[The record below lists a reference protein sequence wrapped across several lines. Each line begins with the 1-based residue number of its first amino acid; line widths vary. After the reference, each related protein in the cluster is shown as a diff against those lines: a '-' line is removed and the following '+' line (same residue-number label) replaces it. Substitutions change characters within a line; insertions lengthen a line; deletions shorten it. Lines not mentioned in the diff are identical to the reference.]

1 MPPTIFGKKMKFEQG
16 IKNKLLTHA
25 INFEK
30 IIVQVG
36 NGSPPPHHFSNGPPL
51 SMICT
56 ADGSAWNQIK
66 PYKMNYITYTVQTNA
81 SHISLKQLH
90 AG

>member
-1 MPPTIFGKKMKFEQG
+1 MD
-16 IKNKLLTHA
+16 H
-25 INFEK
+25 
-30 IIVQVG
+30 
-36 NGSPPPHHFSNGPPL
+36 PPPHHFSNGPPL

-81 SHISLKQLH
+81 SHISLKQLQ
-90 AG
+90 AESNVDIVIFNAVDTE